1 MRILSL
7 LFILLFQKSKGL
19 CYYPQDIVTNGYTT
33 YKNKVYDISTYN
45 HPGGSF
51 TLSKAKGKALE
62 PFFNDPKYDFH
73 LSSTSETFPDLE
85 KLYIGDLCP
94 EEDLSQ
100 YQSIS
105 LNNFIF
111 RYMLQNN
118 IVIIRGESPLL
129 YPTKQWISIG
139 FPQKANEMTDSIAVI
154 GIFDNSNITNNYVKT
169 FYIDSTVKTNP
180 LNIWKNQKYNFTL
193 NENIKYENK
202 KIIVSFSVYNG
213 TEINNFI
220 YAIGNKFT
228 PEYISKHIIKGYFST
243 EQCLINQCLLPPE
256 PTDTVTIVEDQDNLI
271 TNMIM
276 SIVSLCTFFIIFL
289 STLILTHSHNFLY
302 CMRNIPSFGIPIGSF
317 YFCVM
322 YFIWW
327 VSLLIF
333 SFADST
339 YTIYRLGVWICL
351 NISAS
356 LLPITH
362 NSLWVIFFKLSYE
375 RLLNIHKFI
384 AILSI
389 ISVIIKLI
397 MSFIIY
403 CPDFLLYYR
412 PFMGIVASFF
422 TIMIF
427 FLSLPCIRRKNYEL
441 FLYSHQFLC
450 LAIIISSSMH
460 YILCLYYFLPF
471 VLLYVIDLGL
481 RFKYTQK
488 AKKWKIT
495 TIPDSSCIFLSLTID
510 SDKMTPRP
518 ACYYFIKVEKVSKVE
533 LHPMSLLFHDSAH
546 MLFCIK
552 DMGEKTWSNQLRLL
566 DNKESN
572 IYVQGPYGHLTVDYK
587 QNYYEYIFLIAGGI
601 GITPFPSIINEIN
614 ELHFLKKIPKMKKVI
629 LIWIIQDFSMLE
641 QIRRYLKVDM
651 FSITDIHIYITKK
664 SLNSVY
670 DYSNYTLHYK
680 KPNIKKTLKSFY
692 KEYSINTETSCILSC
707 GPKGLCDE
715 IQEYC
720 NEKNI
725 ILYNETYL
733 K

>member
-7 LFILLFQKSKGL
+7 LFILLCQRSTSL
-19 CYYPQDIVTNGYTT
+19 CYYPQDIVIKGYTT
-33 YKNKVYDISTYN
+33 YKNKVYDISNYN

-73 LSSTSETFPDLE
+73 LSSTSNTFPDLD

-94 EEDLSQ
+94 DEDLTK

-105 LNNFIF
+105 FNNFIF
-111 RYMLQNN
+111 RYILNN
-118 IVIIRGESPLL
+118 NSIKIRGESPLL
-129 YPTKQWISIG
+129 YPTKQWIGIG
-139 FPQKANEMTDSIAVI
+139 FPIKPNEMTDSLAIV
-154 GIFDNSNITNNYVKT
+154 GIFDSENITNNAVKA
-169 FYIDSTVKTNP
+169 FYIDASIKTNP
-180 LNIWKNQKYNFTL
+180 VNIWQNQKVNITF
-193 NENIKYENK
+193 NESIKFENK
-202 KIIVSFSVYNG
+202 KIILTFSIYNK
-213 TEINNFI
+213 TAITNFI
-220 YAIGNKFT
+220 YSIGNKFT
-228 PEYISKHIIKGYFST
+228 PQYISKHIIKGSFSI
-243 EQCLINQCLLPPE
+243 EQCFVNQCLLPSE
-256 PTDTVTIVEDQDNLI
+256 PTETSTIMEDEDNFA

-276 SIVSLCTFFIIFL
+276 SIASLCTFFILFL

-327 VSLLIF
+327 ISLLIYSF
-333 SFADST
+333 SDPT
-339 YTIYRLGVWICL
+339 YTIYRLGIWICL
-351 NISAS
+351 NIAAS

-384 AILSI
+384 SILSI
-389 ISVIIKLI
+389 ISVLIKFI
-397 MSFIIY
+397 VSFIIY
-403 CPDFLLYYR
+403 CPTFLLYYR

-422 TIMIF
+422 TFMIF
-427 FLSLPCIRRKNYEL
+427 LLSLPYVRRKNYEL

-471 VLLYVIDLGL
+471 ILLYLIDLGL

-488 AKKWKIT
+488 ATKWKIT
-495 TIPDSSCIFLSLTID
+495 TIPDSPCIFLSLTID
-510 SDKMTPRP
+510 TSKMTPRP
-518 ACYYFIKVEKVSKVE
+518 ACYYFIKIDKVSKVE
-533 LHPMSLLFHDSAH
+533 LHPMSLLFHDSTH

-566 DNKESN
+566 NNKASN
-572 IYVQGPYGHLTVDYK
+572 VYVQGPYGHLTVDYK
-587 QNYYEYIFLIAGGI
+587 QNYFEYILLIAGGI

-629 LIWIIQDFSMLE
+629 LIWVIQDFSMLE
-641 QIRRYLKVDM
+641 QMRRYLTVDIY
-651 FSITDIHIYITKK
+651 SITDIHIYITKN
-664 SLNSVY
+664 SINSVY
-670 DYSNYTLHYK
+670 DYSKYTLHHK
-680 KPNIKKTLKSFY
+680 KPNIKRTIKSFY